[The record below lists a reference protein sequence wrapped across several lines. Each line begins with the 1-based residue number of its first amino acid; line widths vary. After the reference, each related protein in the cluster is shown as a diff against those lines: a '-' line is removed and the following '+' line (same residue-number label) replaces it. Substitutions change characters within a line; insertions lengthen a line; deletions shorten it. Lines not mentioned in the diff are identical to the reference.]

1 MNAAYTPK
9 RPVLRIVFIAIAGIA
24 TLSTGVAIDGL
35 ALHYASNAVAPL
47 APATPTMLATAPR

>member
-1 MNAAYTPK
+1 
-9 RPVLRIVFIAIAGIA
+9 VQ
-24 TLSTGVAIDGL
+24 GVAIDGL